1 MLLSKKLEIIRKMKC
16 IIKLLKEK
24 IKINNYF

>member
-1 MLLSKKLEIIRKMKC
+1 LQDEIAQLHKMLADKED

-24 IKINNYF
+24 IG